1 MLKKII
7 SAAMVL
13 FTALA
18 LCACKDDKPAAQIEE
33 KIWVGTYVYTN
44 DETGE
49 FKVLSVTDEDETGVS
64 MTFESVRSSDEF
76 TAPFKSS
83 SGKYAVLNAGDRCL
97 KFSLQSSNTVVR
109 VDDMWTSDTRRNENW
124 SGKYVMLKE
133 GETVDKFGDKN
144 WNGEYVCA
152 DTGVEIGVWAVREGV
167 VLITYKDPA
176 DEKDPTVNIRCFRSE
191 SNKDEA
197 ISIISGRTVKA
208 TLKKANSKIEITDDA
223 ADGSLNISGVYGAK

>member
-18 LCACKDDKPAAQIEE
+18 LCACKDDEPAAQIEE

-124 SGKYVMLKE
+124 CGKYVMPSKREKPLTSSATK
-133 GETVDKFGDKN
+133 
-144 WNGEYVCA
+144 
-152 DTGVEIGVWAVREGV
+152 TGTASMSAPIRVWKSACG
-167 VLITYKDPA
+167 
-176 DEKDPTVNIRCFRSE
+176 RSE
-191 SNKDEA
+191 RALCSLPIQSLPRRK
-197 ISIISGRTVKA
+197 IRQSTSGAPLRKQ
-208 TLKKANSKIEITDDA
+208 
-223 ADGSLNISGVYGAK
+223 